1 MKKLFL
7 VLTLSLLPL
16 TTLKAAGPYDGIW
29 QLPGG
34 IFATMNQNGDN
45 LAVILLEGAAWQ
57 AQAGT
62 LSGNVATLS
71 TAIGYVQITAR
82 VVFDTTTHGTVT
94 ILSCA
99 DTATGTCL
107 FQAGAELEAIKV
119 W

>member
-62 LSGNVATLS
+62 IAGNTTTLS
-71 TAIGYVQITAR
+71 TVVGYVQITAR
-82 VVFDTTTHGTVT
+82 VVL
-94 ILSCA
+94 ILMF
-99 DTATGTCL
+99 TRL
-107 FQAGAELEAIKV
+107 
-119 W
+119 